1 MPAIDREAGRWLA
14 LLKENSDPC
23 YERPSIW
30 QNKNAL
36 AAANILE
43 DSEGS
48 SDRTVRNLW
57 RLNFGINRRDGT
69 ITHLRYS
76 FKSKADMAVDI
87 PNVRHTHPTEK
98 ELIVRVSL

>member
-1 MPAIDREAGRWLA
+1 MDREAGRWLA

-48 SDRTVRNLW
+48 SNRTVRNLW
-57 RLNFGINRRDGT
+57 RLNFEINRRDGT
-69 ITHLRYS
+69 INPS
-76 FKSKADMAVDI
+76 QV
-87 PNVRHTHPTEK
+87 
-98 ELIVRVSL
+98 